1 MNPICLVGFMGSG
14 KTTIGRMVAERLH
27 LKWIDLD
34 QFIEERL
41 ETSIS
46 DVFENK
52 GEAYFRKIETEC
64 LEQVLKKPGSV
75 ISTGGG
81 VITTPQNREL
91 LAKMHTI
98 YLEYSFNTL
107 YKRIKGDS
115 ARPLV
120 TTYEALHKRFE
131 DRLPLYDEVSEIKIH
146 CDGKSINAT
155 TGEILEA
162 LKTIKRMG
170 K

>member
-1 MNPICLVGFMGSG
+1 MGSG
-14 KTTIGRMVAERLH
+14 KTTIGKKLAEKLH

-34 QFIEERL
+34 QFIEDRL

-46 DVFENK
+46 KVFQNK

-64 LEQVLKKPGSV
+64 LEQVLLKEPMSV

-81 VITTPQNREL
+81 VITTSQNRDL
-91 LAKMHTI
+91 LAKTHTI
-98 YLEYSFNTL
+98 YLAYPFETL
-107 YKRIKGDS
+107 YERIKGDG

-131 DRLPLYDEVSEIKIH
+131 DRLPLYEEVSEIKIE
-146 CDGKSINAT
+146 CNGKSINAT
-155 TGEILEA
+155 TREILEA
-162 LKTIKRMG
+162 LKTIKKDG
-170 K
+170 EIEK